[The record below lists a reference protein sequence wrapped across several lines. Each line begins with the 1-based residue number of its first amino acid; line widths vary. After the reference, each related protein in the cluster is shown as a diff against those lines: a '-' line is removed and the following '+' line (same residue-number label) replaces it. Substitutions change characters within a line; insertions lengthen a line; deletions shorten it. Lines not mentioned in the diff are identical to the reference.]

1 MTDTEKARALAGAH
15 IGAVRR
21 TRNALLAEIADA
33 NSTRATV
40 HPQTLDLADYLAD
53 VEAAA
58 AAEYTR
64 LCAAVDAEQRQRA
77 GI

>member
-1 MTDTEKARALAGAH
+1 MTNTEKARALAGAH
-15 IGAVRR
+15 LDAVRR
-21 TRNALLAEIADA
+21 TRAALLAEIADA
-33 NSTRATV
+33 NATRAPV

-53 VEAAA
+53 VETA
-58 AAEYTR
+58 AAEAYAA